1 MWMFDGISSKTTMKD
16 LAYYLALPYTIELVR
31 EEDAAWFARVVELP
45 GCISEGDSAEDAAGM
60 IQDAMAGWIELAL
73 EDGRSIPEPKP
84 REEYSGKFVVRVPRS
99 LHRDLVEA
107 AAKEQVSLNQYIAT
121 ELARAVGRP
130 APQPAAIGRYPHA
143 PSQVA
148 AVEGRVFHDSGAA
161 EYALNESAGTSP
173 DSR

>member
-1 MWMFDGISSKTTMKD
+1 MKD
-16 LAYYLALPYTIELVR
+16 LAYYLALPYTIELLR
-31 EEDAAWFARVVELP
+31 EEDATWFARVVELP
-45 GCISEGDSAEDAAGM
+45 GCLSTGDSAEDAAGM

-73 EDGRSIPEPKP
+73 GDGRRIPEPKP

-130 APQPAAIGRYPHA
+130 AAQPAAIGRYSH
-143 PSQVA
+143 PSSQTVSTKQ
-148 AVEGRVFHDSGAA
+148 RVFHDSGATEYTVNDSA
-161 EYALNESAGTSP
+161 EASQDTA
-173 DSR
+173 

>member
-1 MWMFDGISSKTTMKD
+1 MFDGITPKVTMKE
-16 LAYYLALPYTIELVR
+16 LAYYLALPYTIELIR
-31 EEDAAWFARVVELP
+31 EEDATWFARVVELP
-45 GCISEGDSAEDAAGM
+45 GCLSAGDSAEDAAGM

-107 AAKEQVSLNQYIAT
+107 AAKEQVSLNQFIAT

-130 APQPAAIGRYPHA
+130 APQPATVGRYQPA
-143 PSQVA
+143 SLKA
-148 AVEGRVFHDSGAA
+148 TGVEGHVFHDSGAA
-161 EYALNESAGTSP
+161 DYAVTESTGAP
-173 DSR
+173 QDSA

>member
-1 MWMFDGISSKTTMKD
+1 MKD

-60 IQDAMAGWIELAL
+60 IQDAMAGWLELAL
-73 EDGRSIPEPKP
+73 DDGRAIPEPKP

-107 AAKEQVSLNQYIAT
+107 AAREQVSLNQFIAT

-130 APQPAAIGRYPHA
+130 AAQPATVGRYPH
-143 PSQVA
+143 PSSQPVST
-148 AVEGRVFHDSGAA
+148 EQRVFHDSGAT
-161 EYALNESAGTSP
+161 EYAVNDSAGASQ
-173 DSR
+173 DSA

>member
-1 MWMFDGISSKTTMKD
+1 MIWTPKATMKD

-73 EDGRSIPEPKP
+73 EDGRAIPEPKP

-107 AAKEQVSLNQYIAT
+107 AAREQVSLNQFIAT

-130 APQPAAIGRYPHA
+130 AAPPPTAGRYPT
-143 PSQVA
+143 SQTMPA
-148 AVEGRVFHDSGAA
+148 ERRVFHDSAVT
-161 EYALNESAGTSP
+161 EYTVNDSVEASQESA
-173 DSR
+173 